1 MSRNNYGQLNHH
13 EELRYNY
20 LLKNIH
26 YLNEREKM
34 EFQYLHYKKTAVR
47 PQRRTESPPTNS
59 YYEEPYSDSYYQ
71 DDDFYSEPQLTSQ
84 GLPIYQEERAPKKKK
99 QRARKEK
106 QRVKVMAQVWFSCL
120 LKECVM

>member
-34 EFQYLHYKKTAVR
+34 EFQYLHH
-47 PQRRTESPPTNS
+47 
-59 YYEEPYSDSYYQ
+59 
-71 DDDFYSEPQLTSQ
+71 
-84 GLPIYQEERAPKKKK
+84 KK
-99 QRARKEK
+99 QQYGHREG
-106 QRVKVMAQVWFSCL
+106 QKVHPLILIMRNLILILIIKMTIFTQSL
-120 LKECVM
+120 S

>member
-99 QRARKEK
+99 TKGQKRKTEGEGYGAFPSK
-106 QRVKVMAQVWFSCL
+106 GYNPP
-120 LKECVM
+120 